1 VFPYPIPTAHA
12 TPPQNHTHHAAAL
25 PTYAMP
31 AEAKPP
37 RAATLPA
44 RPTLILALPFTSLLL
59 LLLYAY
65 SSSSP
70 PRPLTPSPPS
80 PHIRMR
86 AARFRSYDD
95 YLRHQLS
102 KTLDPRLRRV
112 WATRDWRRKVDAFAR
127 AFARLRDGDRLLS
140 NSSRALC
147 VGARL
152 GQEVAALRQ
161 LGVADAVGIDLA
173 PAPPLVARG
182 DFHAQ
187 PFADATFDFE
197 FSNVFDHA
205 LYPERFAAEI
215 ERTLRPGGV
224 AVLHVAVHR
233 RGDRYSANDLL
244 DVQGLLRLFRRSEVV
259 RISKVDAFGLD
270 TEVVLR
276 KKRS

>member
-1 VFPYPIPTAHA
+1 
-12 TPPQNHTHHAAAL
+12 
-25 PTYAMP
+25 MP
-31 AEAKPP
+31 AEPKPP
-37 RAATLPA
+37 RAAALPA
-44 RPTLILALPFTSLLL
+44 RPLLLALPFLSLLL
-59 LLLYAY
+59 LLYVY
-65 SSSSP
+65 SSSSSPSFSP
-70 PRPLTPSPPS
+70 PLPLTPSPPS

-86 AARFRSYDD
+86 ASRFRSYDD
-95 YLRHQLS
+95 YLRHQLN

-127 AFARLRDGDRLLS
+127 AFARLRDSSSDHPLLT
-140 NSSRALC
+140 NASRALC

-161 LGVADAVGIDLA
+161 VGVADSIGIDLA
-173 PAPPLVARG
+173 PAPPLVAKG
-182 DFHAQ
+182 DFHAH
-187 PFADATFDFE
+187 PFPDDTFDFE

-205 LYPERFAAEI
+205 LYPDRFVAEI

-233 RGDRYSANDLL
+233 RGDKYSANDLL
-244 DVQGLLRLFRRSEVV
+244 DVQGLVGLFRRSEVV

-276 KKRS
+276 KKRTS